1 MKLKR
6 LASALRAITVV
17 VTLMVGTAIAP
28 AAVNAANGSTSPAK
42 DERTPLAEVA
52 AFPESKAMDPSWRVD
67 GSGAFT
73 DSIAIRVP
81 EFHGVTPNLA
91 LAYDSAAANGLA
103 GVGWTLSGP
112 SQI

>member
-1 MKLKR
+1 MKLTR

-28 AAVNAANGSTSPAK
+28 AAVNAA
-42 DERTPLAEVA
+42 
-52 AFPESKAMDPSWRVD
+52 FPESNAMDPSWRVD

-81 EFHGVTPNLA
+81 EFHGVSPNLA

-112 SQI
+112 SQIERGSPGGGAPRYDASD